1 MNKVDFKK
9 HILPHI
15 IAVAIF
21 FIITVLFYSPLI
33 FESKTMGLHDVQ
45 QGVGGGHEAS
55 EFRKTTGEE
64 ALWTNSMFGGMPTY
78 LINTS
83 WGDTALKYT
92 LRIFELGLP
101 SPASVT
107 IVAMICFYILLI
119 VAGAR
124 SWIAILGAIAFGMSS
139 FLLISIG
146 AGHIWKVRAI
156 AFAPLVIAGFYL
168 LFEKNNRLWGFA
180 LSAFGLSLEIF
191 SYHLQITYYL
201 MLLLLIYGVS
211 ILYFTIKEKT
221 YQQLLT
227 NIGIVVLAVILAVAT
242 NLDRL
247 WSTYEYGKYSTRGK
261 TELTVDNTNVESGL
275 DRDYVFHWS
284 SGIAES
290 FTLLVPYFYG
300 GGSQEALDEDSKVAK
315 ALQQQGA
322 SRAQIRQTIEKMPTY
337 WGDQPGTGG
346 PIYAGA
352 IVCFFF
358 VLGILILEPRKKV
371 WLVTGTVFS
380 LMLAWGSNFSSF
392 NYLMFDVFPG
402 YNKFRAVSM
411 AITIALICMPL
422 LGAMGLEKLFRDGLN
437 KKTQKQLFI
446 AFGATGGLSLL
457 FVLLAGIFTY
467 EGAVDGQLP
476 EWLLSAIR
484 ADRQS
489 LLRGDALRSLALI
502 AASGL
507 IVYVVLKEKLQ
518 TTIGAGLL
526 ILFMFF
532 DHFTVDKRYL
542 NSEHFKKNANR
553 SFFAATNA
561 DKKIKQDDET
571 ARVLN
576 LLNPWNEARTSYH
589 HQSIGGYHG
598 AKLKRTQE
606 LIDYCL
612 GNEVN
617 EVVNT
622 LRSQSIDFSG
632 LNTVNM
638 LNAKHVVFG
647 NEADNVVLN
656 NSAYGNA
663 WLVNNVVQ
671 VQNADEEIAATCALS
686 SKTSAVVDV
695 NKFSI
700 SSSTYDN
707 QGSITLTEYLPNRLT
722 YKVNISGDQALAIF
736 SEIYYEKG
744 WTAQIDGQDVDILR
758 ANYVLRALE
767 IPQGEHTITFSFR
780 PNAYFIGSKVAT
792 ASSILLLLIVFG
804 SIGLSFKKQG

>member
-261 TELTVDNTNVESGL
+261 TELTVDNTDVESGL

-561 DKKIKQDDET
+561 DKKIKQDDENG
-571 ARVLN
+571 RVLN

-598 AKLKRTQE
+598 AKPKRTQE
-606 LIDYCL
+606 LIDHCL